1 MIFDENWKGEKS
13 MLKKEVVEYLMQN
26 PEIIEKVKEGKASLT
41 GLSEMEQ
48 QAVLDVFESLGNTT
62 GSPPY
67 FW

>member
-1 MIFDENWKGEKS
+1 

-26 PEIIEKVKEGKASLT
+26 PEVVEKVKEGKASLT

-48 QAVLDVFESLGNTT
+48 RAVLDVFESLGSTT
-62 GSPPY
+62 GSTLE

>member
-1 MIFDENWKGEKS
+1 

-26 PEIIEKVKEGKASLT
+26 PDVIEKVKEGKASLT

-48 QAVLDVFESLGNTT
+48 QAVLDVFESLGRNT
-62 GSPPY
+62 GSPLQ